1 MLTQKNAEEILRHP
15 KKGQFIYFYRG
26 NENEIG
32 PVAEFADK
40 VSQAMNC
47 EAVILDCENKDDVAT
62 VVAILKNRNAQTA
75 ETIPKQMTENEF
87 LIVNKFDDIWF
98 WRKDL
103 MQNIQG
109 AIAEQIFSF
118 L

>member
-1 MLTQKNAEEILRHP
+1 
-15 KKGQFIYFYRG
+15 
-26 NENEIG
+26 
-32 PVAEFADK
+32 
-40 VSQAMNC
+40 MNC
-47 EAVILDCENKDDVAT
+47 EPVILDCDNKDDLAT
-62 VVAILKNRNAQTA
+62 VLAILKNRNAQTA
-75 ETIPKQMTENEF
+75 ETIPKQMIENEF

>member
-1 MLTQKNAEEILRHP
+1 
-15 KKGQFIYFYRG
+15 
-26 NENEIG
+26 
-32 PVAEFADK
+32 
-40 VSQAMNC
+40 MNC
-47 EAVILDCENKDDVAT
+47 DAVILDCEDKDDLAT
-62 VVAILKNRNAQTA
+62 VVAILKNRNMQTA
-75 ETIPKQMTENEF
+75 ETIPKQMVENEF

-109 AIAEQIFSF
+109 AVAEQIFSF